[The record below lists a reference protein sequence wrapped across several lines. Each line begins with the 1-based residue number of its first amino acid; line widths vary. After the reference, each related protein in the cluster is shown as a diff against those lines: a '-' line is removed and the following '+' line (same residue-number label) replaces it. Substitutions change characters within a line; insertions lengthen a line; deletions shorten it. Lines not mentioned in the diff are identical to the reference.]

1 MTTASAYPASAQQA
15 KRDTPGK
22 EVTGLTDSR
31 TAQADVA
38 TCVFSVLKTIV
49 EGDPGVASCTY
60 EQTPTDAQGLPC
72 ITMQTLDGTPVER
85 RYLDGGRV
93 ENYRFAL
100 LLRRQALEDQDRLDA
115 LALLERLASSLA
127 EADVELGESRTA
139 WDLSLD
145 TLPYRAE
152 SAADYADWKAELT
165 LKYQT
170 NR

>member
-38 TCVFSVLKTIV
+38 TCVFGALKMIV

-100 LLRRQALEDQDRLDA
+100 LLRRQALEDQDRL
-115 LALLERLASSLA
+115 ERVASSLA
-127 EADVELGESRTA
+127 EADVELGEGRTA

-145 TLPYRAE
+145 TLPYRTE

>member
-1 MTTASAYPASAQQA
+1 MP
-15 KRDTPGK
+15 RD
-22 EVTGLTDSR
+22 
-31 TAQADVA
+31 
-38 TCVFSVLKTIV
+38 F
-49 EGDPGVASCTY
+49 
-60 EQTPTDAQGLPC
+60 C
-72 ITMQTLDGTPVER
+72 ITMQTSTALPWSAATWTEAAWR
-85 RYLDGGRV
+85 TTAS
-93 ENYRFAL
+93 AL

-115 LALLERLASSLA
+115 RALLERVASSLA
-127 EADVELGESRTA
+127 EADVELGEGRTA

>member
-1 MTTASAYPASAQQA
+1 MTTASAHPANAQQA

-38 TCVFSVLKTIV
+38 TCVFGALKTIV

-115 LALLERLASSLA
+115 RALLERLASSLA
-127 EADVELGESRTA
+127 EADVELGEGRTA

>member
-1 MTTASAYPASAQQA
+1 MTTASAHPASAQQA

-38 TCVFSVLKTIV
+38 TCVFGALKTIV

-60 EQTPTDAQGLPC
+60 EQTPT
-72 ITMQTLDGTPVER
+72 ER

-115 LALLERLASSLA
+115 RALLERVASSLA
-127 EADVELGESRTA
+127 EADVELGEGRTA

>member
-38 TCVFSVLKTIV
+38 TCVFGALKMIV

-115 LALLERLASSLA
+115 RALLERVASSLA
-127 EADVELGESRTA
+127 EADVELGEGCTA

-145 TLPYRAE
+145 TLPYRTE

>member
-1 MTTASAYPASAQQA
+1 
-15 KRDTPGK
+15 
-22 EVTGLTDSR
+22 GLTDSR

-100 LLRRQALEDQDRLDA
+100 LLRR
-115 LALLERLASSLA
+115 
-127 EADVELGESRTA
+127 
-139 WDLSLD
+139 
-145 TLPYRAE
+145 
-152 SAADYADWKAELT
+152 
-165 LKYQT
+165 
-170 NR
+170 

>member
-38 TCVFSVLKTIV
+38 TCVFGALKTIV

-115 LALLERLASSLA
+115 RALLERVASSLA
-127 EADVELGESRTA
+127 EADVELGEGRTA

-152 SAADYADWKAELT
+152 LAADYADWKAELT